1 MSENGFQFQLFALQW
16 RETSLLDTGAGS
28 NVLPSLPLAKCPE
41 NLGHKAKTSS
51 PFSSFLFLFFLNYM
65 QRKKARKKR
74 GEL

>member
-51 PFSSFLFLFFLNYM
+51 PFSSFLFFFF
-65 QRKKARKKR
+65 
-74 GEL
+74 